1 MEALMP
7 SIILPN
13 GIKMPKMVMSSYEMD
28 KSTLETVI
36 SEGLKIGYRAFDTA
50 RDYGTEDIVGKVLNK
65 ALKHSGMSRGD
76 VFITTKIGNRQQ
88 IAGDIEGEI
97 DKSLKNLQTDYI
109 DLWLMHW
116 PCPEFYIMTWKKME
130 KVYHSGK
137 VKAIGIANC
146 NKRYLDILLNAGV
159 EVVPHCCQFE
169 LHPFRTC
176 DNLVNYLRKKG
187 VAIQAYSP
195 LCRMVSFVRNSEI
208 LSDMSVRKGKSIA
221 QIILRWHYQKGFVPV
236 FKSQNPR
243 RLKENF
249 AIFDF
254 SLSYDE
260 MSAIDQL
267 NCDYKFWLESLYCPG
282 Y

>member
-1 MEALMP
+1 MEALMS
-7 SIILPN
+7 SILLSN
-13 GIKMPKMVMSSYEMD
+13 GIRMPKMVMSSYEMD
-28 KSTLETVI
+28 KSAMEIAI
-36 SEGLKIGYRAFDTA
+36 SEGVKIGYRAFDTA
-50 RDYGTEDIVGKVLNK
+50 RDYGTENIVGNVLNK
-65 ALKHSGMSRGD
+65 VLGRFGLPRSD

-88 IAGDIEGEI
+88 ISGDIEGEI

-116 PCPEFYIMTWKKME
+116 PYPEFYIKTWKKME

-159 EVVPHCCQFE
+159 EIIPHCCQFE

-176 DNLVNYLRKKG
+176 ESLVNYLREKG
-187 VAIQAYSP
+187 MAIQAYSP
-195 LCRMVSFVRNSEI
+195 LCRMASFVRKSEI
-208 LSDMSVRKGKSIA
+208 LSGMSVNKGKSIA

-236 FKSQNPR
+236 FKSQSPR

-249 AIFDF
+249 AIADF
-254 SLSYDE
+254 SLSGDE